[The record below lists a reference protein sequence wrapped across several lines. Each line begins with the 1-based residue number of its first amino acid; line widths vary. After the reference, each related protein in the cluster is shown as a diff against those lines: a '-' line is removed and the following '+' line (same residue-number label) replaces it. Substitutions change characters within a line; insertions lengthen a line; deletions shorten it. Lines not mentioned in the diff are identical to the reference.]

1 MDFSMNKI
9 TRNAGLIF
17 VLLLTLSMGIEDV
30 HAQSKDGRNVV
41 FPSNELVI
49 AHKGATGVI
58 RTRMDHMKAMGT
70 EIKKIG
76 TMIRG
81 KRPFDGSQIA
91 AASERII
98 GHGHKFNGLF
108 PEGTWKEP
116 SRASLKIW
124 KDWGSFTLAMN
135 KMVRAATIL
144 AESGR
149 AGNSSQV
156 KAAYRALGKSC
167 SGCHRIYRV
176 KKKRPR

>member
-1 MDFSMNKI
+1 MNKI
-9 TRNAGLIF
+9 KRYLGLLF
-17 VLLLTLSMGIEDV
+17 VQLLLLSIGAGNT
-30 HAQSKDGRNVV
+30 HAQSISEKSVL
-41 FPSNELVI
+41 FSSNKLIV

-58 RTRMDHMKAMGT
+58 QMRMDHMKAIGA

-76 TMIRG
+76 AMIRG

-98 GHGHKFNGLF
+98 GYGYKFNGLF

-116 SRASLKIW
+116 SQASQKIW
-124 KDWGSFTLAMN
+124 KDWSGFTLAMN

-149 AGNSSQV
+149 AGNVSQG
-156 KAAYRALGKSC
+156 KASYRALGKSC
-167 SGCHRIYRV
+167 SGCHRVYRV
-176 KKKRPR
+176 KKNRRR